1 MRARESS
8 GSGHPSAA
16 LGVGDT
22 AVPRGVRDDDARA
35 SRYVARRV
43 RSGLR
48 NRQVLTASD
57 GRRQHR
63 RLGPGCREADHDPAA
78 RPDEPSGGME
88 ERVAPTRWRGVAP
101 WSGQTRAPEPR
112 HEVARH
118 AHRREPRRVGG
129 EVRRRQMGQARRLE
143 VADDWLAA
151 ASPPVQRFEKR
162 DIRVREVGQA
172 ELVAMPVDV
181 GEGQLG
187 LRVRDLAPDQQ
198 PAPGRPPPQVHIR
211 RYLRDFPH
219 VAFRQAV
226 GCDRRHPPE
235 VPASDHRGRHVLRE
249 GEPHDE
255 ADGLGRGVIQK
266 VVGAAGTVRP
276 DDDLPLVRIHG
287 EWGKGRSR
295 RVCKTCQQAKCAP
308 VENKC

>member
-8 GSGHPSAA
+8 AKGHPSAA

-112 HEVARH
+112 HEVARQ

-129 EVRRRQMGQARRLE
+129 EVRRRQMGQARSFLE
-143 VADDWLAA
+143 IADDRLHLGVAAVVRLQLQGRALAVRDQGVVVELGEERQLAA
-151 ASPPVQRFEKR
+151 G
-162 DIRVREVGQA
+162 VG
-172 ELVAMPVDV
+172 
-181 GEGQLG
+181 
-187 LRVRDLAPDQQ
+187 RTR
-198 PAPGRPPPQVHIR
+198 RTIR
-211 RYLRDFPH
+211 R
-219 VAFRQAV
+219 
-226 GCDRRHPPE
+226 RRIPF
-235 VPASDHRGRHVLRE
+235 
-249 GEPHDE
+249 
-255 ADGLGRGVIQK
+255 
-266 VVGAAGTVRP
+266 
-276 DDDLPLVRIHG
+276 LPKA
-287 EWGKGRSR
+287 E
-295 RVCKTCQQAKCAP
+295 
-308 VENKC
+308 